1 LAALGPIRRGGFI
14 AVVGSSGSG
23 KSTLLLGF
31 EKLSAGGTLSGGQR
45 QRILIARA
53 IVHRPR
59 IIFFDEAASALDNR
73 SQEIVTQSL
82 NQLRA
87 TRIVIAHRLSTVINA
102 DRIIVMDKG
111 KIAQVGDYKALID
124 VPGIFQDLAR
134 RQIL

>member
-1 LAALGPIRRGGFI
+1 M
-14 AVVGSSGSG
+14 VGSSGSG

-31 EKLSAGGTLSGGQR
+31 EKPSAGGTLSGGQR